1 MHCRPGE
8 TRIPWVETN
17 IVHDALDEVS
27 QGTRWVSANL
37 LALLSAYTVPATCE
51 G

>member
-1 MHCRPGE
+1 MHCWLSE

-17 IVHDALDEVS
+17 IAHDALDAVS

-37 LALLSAYTVPATCE
+37 LALLSAYSVLAMCS